1 MNGKKFSTR
10 DLVNTLLIA
19 LAGYLAKVFGLVDL
33 PSFY

>member
-1 MNGKKFSTR
+1 MAKKSFSLR
-10 DLVNTLLIA
+10 DLTTALLIA